1 MYTEVKMSISWFV
14 NKVNNILVITTHI
27 FIREATH
34 LVDILLMIV
43 WQYTHVKVSITMV
56 NIRVTLDNSSPASD
70 QRQIDSRTHIWLR
83 TAIIFTV

>member
-1 MYTEVKMSISWFV
+1 MYTELKMSISWFV

-43 WQYTHVKVSITMV
+43 WQYTHV
-56 NIRVTLDNSSPASD
+56 
-70 QRQIDSRTHIWLR
+70 
-83 TAIIFTV
+83 